1 MIDNDKPK
9 MGGTMFKPET
19 ADGAIYAAQAGTLA
33 ARGIR

>member
-9 MGGTMFKPET
+9 MGETMFKPET
-19 ADGAIYAAQAGTLA
+19 ADGAMSTLA